1 MVIINIIVV
10 RRLSLQLAMLNSAV
24 GLVRASGRD
33 KGGPLT

>member
-1 MVIINIIVV
+1 MAIINIIVV
-10 RRLSLQLAMLNSAV
+10 RRLSSRLAMLNSVV